1 MAKIMR
7 KKNLK
12 IQNLAGNTLKSCL
25 HSGSQIST
33 TLICSNTVPPDEKE
47 LHQNKAPSIGQ
58 TSHWGTISPNSK
70 KQVHC
75 DTSSNLFYALSLLSI
90 TKPFMMKF

>member
-25 HSGSQIST
+25 HSGSQISM
-33 TLICSNTVPPDEKE
+33 TLEQIYK
-47 LHQNKAPSIGQ
+47 I
-58 TSHWGTISPNSK
+58 
-70 KQVHC
+70 
-75 DTSSNLFYALSLLSI
+75 NLNI
-90 TKPFMMKF
+90 K